1 MIPVLGKDI
10 IACAAHSSSHLLLMY
25 SPYYEYSLINEK
37 DEED

>member
-10 IACAAHSSSHLLLMY
+10 MHARLTLQVIYFLY
-25 SPYYEYSLINEK
+25 SLYYDYSLINEK